1 MYVYA
6 VESVIGII
14 YLFIYAAGARRGCG
28 EGGDGIVNRFACA
41 LFLGVMCRYGYVE
54 VEMDIVSFR
63 VYGYTCIYTYQQQQK
78 GPMWELD
85 RTDGRMS

>member
-1 MYVYA
+1 MRVYIYRKERTLSTTERGFDICILFYLNVYVYA

-41 LFLGVMCRYGYVE
+41 LFLGGDV
-54 VEMDIVSFR
+54 
-63 VYGYTCIYTYQQQQK
+63 
-78 GPMWELD
+78 
-85 RTDGRMS
+85 